1 MCNIT
6 LCGNSNTH
14 RLSRSEVGLSVWV
27 LKKFLVFS
35 DLYLAWQ
42 SGSGYELWLMG
53 KLCLCGSHCWLFLPL
68 QSSLAQSVLCRWDS
82 VRSCF
87 CHKGPHRLEARETS
101 SPLAMHQADWQQMA
115 DYQLLH
121 SIINSLLKSHWIS
134 DTGGLMCY
142 YRGQIIQWENWQL
155 WKSKMISLSL
165 KFLFN
170 IPVFAEIKSTLTKSA
185 STEQVSSSNAAY
197 CCVGLHKGVFIFWV
211 NTPQCS
217 QKRYMVSEQSNSTIQ
232 TLEVTNV

>member
-1 MCNIT
+1 MNCDWW
-6 LCGNSNTH
+6 GNS
-14 RLSRSEVGLSVWV
+14 VSVVAIADFSFPYNRPW
-27 LKKFLVFS
+27 LRVFC
-35 DLYLAWQ
+35 A
-42 SGSGYELWLMG
+42 GGTV
-53 KLCLCGSHCWLFLPL
+53 C
-68 QSSLAQSVLCRWDS
+68 AAASVTR
-82 VRSCF
+82 
-87 CHKGPHRLEARETS
+87 GPRLEARETS
-101 SPLAMHQADWQQMA
+101 SLLAMHQADWQQMA